1 MSNQDLMPPAS
12 PVPDLLLGIPTS
24 DMTPPERLLSKPLA
38 LIQLIVFSA
47 IGLVMFFVPFTIGEK
62 STILFDHGATYLVN
76 QQHTLSVILL
86 FMLMIFGVSKP
97 FIDGSWRKN
106 ITHKILT
113 VFKVLG
119 LVLAVMYISGN
130 APAFMMEKD
139 MLPFLFEKLALPVG
153 MIVPLGALILAFLVG
168 FGLLEMVGVL
178 MQPIMKP
185 IWRTPGASAI
195 DAVASFVGSYS
206 IGLLIT
212 NRVYLQKQY
221 SAREAIIIA
230 TGFSTVS
237 AAFMVIVAKT
247 LGLMEFW
254 NLFFWST
261 LVITFIVTAITARI
275 PPISRFDNE
284 LDRPNLD
291 YKRGTRLKAAYE
303 LGLSTSRRASDFKQI
318 LWSNFRDGLTMAAA
332 IVPSIIAVGLTGL
345 LLAKYTPVFDAL
357 GLLLYPFTWLGGL
370 PEPLVAAKGM
380 SAGLAEMFLPAL
392 LLSEADMLT
401 RYVAGVISISSVLFF
416 SAMIP
421 CVLATEIPISV
432 GKMVIV
438 WFQRL
443 ALSILLA
450 AAFGHLAMSLGWIS

>member
-1 MSNQDLMPPAS
+1 MIEQNSIASIDDTVAVPAA
-12 PVPDLLLGIPTS
+12 
-24 DMTPPERLLSKPLA
+24 EKLLSKPRALA
-38 LIQLIVFSA
+38 QLIVFSI

-97 FIDGSWRKN
+97 FIDDSWRKN

-178 MQPIMKP
+178 MQPIMQP

-247 LGLMEFW
+247 LGLMELW

-284 LDRPNLD
+284 IDRPNLD

-303 LGLSTSRRASDFKQI
+303 LGLSTSRRASDLKQI

-438 WFQRL
+438 WFQRV

-450 AAFGHLAMSLGWIS
+450 AAFGHLAISLGWIS

>member
-12 PVPDLLLGIPTS
+12 PVPDLLLGIPTP
-24 DMTPPERLLSKPLA
+24 DMTPPEKLLSKPMA

-47 IGLVMFFVPFTIGEK
+47 IGLVLFFVPFTIGEK

-303 LGLSTSRRASDFKQI
+303 LGLSTSRRASDFKQF

-438 WFQRL
+438 WFQRV

>member
-12 PVPDLLLGIPTS
+12 PVPDLLLGIPTP
-24 DMTPPERLLSKPLA
+24 DMTPPEKLLSKPMA

-185 IWRTPGASAI
+185 IWRTPRASAI

-438 WFQRL
+438 WFQRV

>member
-1 MSNQDLMPPAS
+1 MIEQNTTLNLKDATAT
-12 PVPDLLLGIPTS
+12 PT
-24 DMTPPERLLSKPLA
+24 EALLSKPIA
-38 LIQLIVFSA
+38 LLQLIVFSA

-76 QQHTLSVILL
+76 QQHTLSVTLL
-86 FMLMIFGVSKP
+86 FLLMIFGVSKP

-106 ITHKILT
+106 ITHMIMTAFKII
-113 VFKVLG
+113 G
-119 LVLAVMYISGN
+119 LILAVMYVADL

-185 IWRTPGASAI
+185 IWKTPGSSAI

-275 PPISRFDNE
+275 PPISLVDDSVERPT
-284 LDRPNLD
+284 LDH
-291 YKRGTRLKAAYE
+291 KRGTRLAAAFD
-303 LGLSTSRRASDFKQI
+303 LGLSTSRRATDLKKI

-345 LLAKYTPVFDAL
+345 ILAKYTPVFDAL
-357 GLLLYPFTWLGGL
+357 GLLLYPFTWLSGL

-392 LLSEADMLT
+392 LLSEADILT

-421 CVLATEIPISV
+421 CVLATEIPLSV
-432 GKMVIV
+432 GKMVII
-438 WFQRL
+438 WFERVV
-443 ALSILLA
+443 LSILLA
-450 AAFGHLAMSLGWIS
+450 AAFGHLAMYFNWIG

>member
-1 MSNQDLMPPAS
+1 MSDTNDTL
-12 PVPDLLLGIPTS
+12 TS
-24 DMTPPERLLSKPLA
+24 EAGGNAETDTPLLSKTRG
-38 LIQLIVFSA
+38 LIQLIVFST
-47 IGLVMFFVPFTIGEK
+47 IGLVMFFVPFTVGDK
-62 STILFDHGATYLVN
+62 STILFDHGATYLVK
-76 QQHTLSVILL
+76 QEHTLAVILL
-86 FMLMIFGVSKP
+86 MLLMLYGVGKP
-97 FIDGSWRKN
+97 FFDGSWRDN
-106 ITHKILT
+106 ITSMVLT

-119 LVLAVMYISGN
+119 LALAILYLTGT
-130 APAFMMEKD
+130 APAFMMEAD

-168 FGLLEMVGVL
+168 FGLLEMFGVL

-185 IWRTPGASAI
+185 IWKTPGSSAI

-212 NRVYLQKQY
+212 HRIYLQKQY
-221 SAREAIIIA
+221 SAREAVIIA

-247 LGLMEFW
+247 LELMAFW

-275 PPISRFDNE
+275 PPISQFDNHAE
-284 LDRPNLD
+284 RPALDHQRGKRLAAALD
-291 YKRGTRLKAAYE
+291 
-303 LGLSTSRRASDFKQI
+303 LGLATSRRATDLKHI

-345 LLAKYTPVFDAL
+345 ILAKYTPVFDAL
-357 GLLLYPFTWLGGL
+357 GLLLYPFTWVSGL
-370 PEPLVAAKGM
+370 PEPLAAAKGM

-392 LLSEADMLT
+392 LLSDADILV

-421 CVLATEIPISV
+421 CVLATKIPLSV
-432 GKMVIV
+432 GKMMII
-438 WFQRL
+438 WLQRMV
-443 ALSILLA
+443 LSILLA
-450 AAFGHLAMSLGWIS
+450 GAFGQLALHFNWIG

>member
-1 MSNQDLMPPAS
+1 MIEQNTTPGLNDENAT
-12 PVPDLLLGIPTS
+12 TS
-24 DMTPPERLLSKPLA
+24 SKKLLSTPIA

-62 STILFDHGATYLVN
+62 STILFDHGATYLVT
-76 QQHTLSVILL
+76 QQHTLSVTLL
-86 FMLMIFGVSKP
+86 FLLMLYGVSKP

-106 ITHKILT
+106 ITYMIMTAFKIM
-113 VFKVLG
+113 G
-119 LVLAVMYISGN
+119 LILAVMYVADV

-185 IWRTPGASAI
+185 IWKTPGSSAI

-254 NLFFWST
+254 NMFFWST

-275 PPISRFDNE
+275 PPISLFDDSVE
-284 LDRPNLD
+284 RPALDH
-291 YKRGTRLKAAYE
+291 KGGTRLAAAFD
-303 LGLSTSRRASDFKQI
+303 LGLSTSRRATDLKQI

-392 LLSEADMLT
+392 LLSEADILT

-421 CVLATEIPISV
+421 CVLATEIPVSV
-432 GKMVIV
+432 GKMVII
-438 WFQRL
+438 WFERVV
-443 ALSILLA
+443 LSILLA
-450 AAFGHLAMSLGWIS
+450 AAFGHLAMYFNWIG

>member
-1 MSNQDLMPPAS
+1 MIEQNSIASLDDTVAVPAA
-12 PVPDLLLGIPTS
+12 
-24 DMTPPERLLSKPLA
+24 EKLLSKPRALA
-38 LIQLIVFSA
+38 QLIVFSI
-47 IGLVMFFVPFTIGEK
+47 IGLVMFFIPFTIGEK

-178 MQPIMKP
+178 MQPIMQP

-247 LGLMEFW
+247 LGLMELW

-284 LDRPNLD
+284 IDRPNLD

-303 LGLSTSRRASDFKQI
+303 LGLSTSRRASDLKQI

-432 GKMVIV
+432 GKMVII
-438 WFQRL
+438 WFQRV

>member
-12 PVPDLLLGIPTS
+12 PVPDLLLGIPTP
-24 DMTPPERLLSKPLA
+24 DMTPPEKLLSKPMA

-119 LVLAVMYISGN
+119 LILAVMYISGN

-303 LGLSTSRRASDFKQI
+303 LGLSTSRRASNFKQI

-438 WFQRL
+438 WFQRV

>member
-1 MSNQDLMPPAS
+1 MNKLNSAPVVNQT
-12 PVPDLLLGIPTS
+12 PDNS
-24 DMTPPERLLSKPLA
+24 DNNMTPPPKLLSKPIA
-38 LIQLIVFSA
+38 LLQLIVFSA
-47 IGLVMFFVPFTIGEK
+47 IGLFAFFVPFTIGEK

-76 QQHTLSVILL
+76 QQHTLAVSLL
-86 FMLMIFGVSKP
+86 FLLMIFGVAKP
-97 FIDGSWRKN
+97 FYDGSWRKN
-106 ITHKILT
+106 ITNIILT
-113 VFKVLG
+113 VFKVIG
-119 LVLAVMYISGN
+119 LILAILYITDT
-130 APAFMMEKD
+130 APAIIMEKD
-139 MLPFLFEKLALPVG
+139 MMPFLFEKLALPVG

-178 MQPIMKP
+178 MQPIMQP
-185 IWRTPGASAI
+185 IWKTPGASAI

-247 LGLMEFW
+247 LNLMEFW

-275 PPISRFDNE
+275 PPISRADNSIE
-284 LDRPNLD
+284 RPEIN
-291 YKRGTRLKAAYE
+291 YKHGKRLAAAYA
-303 LGLSTSRRASDFKQI
+303 LGIDTSRHATDLKYI
-318 LWSNFRDGLTMAAA
+318 LWSNFRDGIIMAAA

-357 GLLLYPFTWLGGL
+357 GLLLYPFTWIGGL
-370 PEPLVAAKGM
+370 PEPLAAAKGM

-392 LLSEADMLT
+392 LLSEAELMT
-401 RYVAGVISISSVLFF
+401 RYVAGVVSISSVLFF

-432 GKMVIV
+432 GKMVII
-438 WFQRL
+438 WFQRVV
-443 ALSILLA
+443 LSILLA
-450 AAFGHLAMSLGWIS
+450 AAFGRLAMMLGWIA

>member
-1 MSNQDLMPPAS
+1 MIEQNTTLNLKDAAAT
-12 PVPDLLLGIPTS
+12 PT
-24 DMTPPERLLSKPLA
+24 EALLSKPIA
-38 LIQLIVFSA
+38 LMQLIIFSA

-76 QQHTLSVILL
+76 QQHTLSVTLL
-86 FMLMIFGVSKP
+86 FLLMIFGVSKP

-106 ITHKILT
+106 ITHMIMTAFKII
-113 VFKVLG
+113 G
-119 LVLAVMYISGN
+119 LILAVMYVADV

-185 IWRTPGASAI
+185 IWKTPGSSAI

-275 PPISRFDNE
+275 PPISLVDDSVERPA
-284 LDRPNLD
+284 LDH
-291 YKRGTRLKAAYE
+291 KRGTRLAAAFD
-303 LGLSTSRRASDFKQI
+303 LGLSTSRRATDLKQI

-345 LLAKYTPVFDAL
+345 ILAKYTPVFDAL
-357 GLLLYPFTWLGGL
+357 GLLLYPFTWLSGL

-392 LLSEADMLT
+392 LLSEADILT

-421 CVLATEIPISV
+421 CVLATEIPLSV
-432 GKMVIV
+432 GKMVII
-438 WFQRL
+438 WFERVV
-443 ALSILLA
+443 LSILLA
-450 AAFGHLAMSLGWIS
+450 AAFGHLAMYFNWIG

>member
-1 MSNQDLMPPAS
+1 MTKQDTLQLGKNEQVANT
-12 PVPDLLLGIPTS
+12 VPDTT
-24 DMTPPERLLSKPLA
+24 TPETLLSKPIA
-38 LIQLIVFSA
+38 LLQLIVFSM

-76 QQHTLSVILL
+76 QQHTLSVTLL

-119 LVLAVMYISGN
+119 LVLAVMYITGN

-185 IWRTPGASAI
+185 IWKTPGASAI

-284 LDRPNLD
+284 VERPNLD

-318 LWSNFRDGLTMAAA
+318 LWTNFRDGLTMAAA

-438 WFQRL
+438 WFQRV

-450 AAFGHLAMSLGWIS
+450 AAFGHLAMSFGWIS

>member
-12 PVPDLLLGIPTS
+12 PVPDLLLGIPTP
-24 DMTPPERLLSKPLA
+24 DMTPPEKLLSKPMA
-38 LIQLIVFSA
+38 LIQRIVVSA

-438 WFQRL
+438 WFQRV

>member
-1 MSNQDLMPPAS
+1 
-12 PVPDLLLGIPTS
+12 
-24 DMTPPERLLSKPLA
+24 
-38 LIQLIVFSA
+38 
-47 IGLVMFFVPFTIGEK
+47 
-62 STILFDHGATYLVN
+62 
-76 QQHTLSVILL
+76 
-86 FMLMIFGVSKP
+86 
-97 FIDGSWRKN
+97 
-106 ITHKILT
+106 
-113 VFKVLG
+113 
-119 LVLAVMYISGN
+119 
-130 APAFMMEKD
+130 
-139 MLPFLFEKLALPVG
+139 VG

-185 IWRTPGASAI
+185 IWKTPGASAI

-318 LWSNFRDGLTMAAA
+318 LWSN
-332 IVPSIIAVGLTGL
+332 
-345 LLAKYTPVFDAL
+345 
-357 GLLLYPFTWLGGL
+357 
-370 PEPLVAAKGM
+370 
-380 SAGLAEMFLPAL
+380 
-392 LLSEADMLT
+392 
-401 RYVAGVISISSVLFF
+401 
-416 SAMIP
+416 
-421 CVLATEIPISV
+421 
-432 GKMVIV
+432 
-438 WFQRL
+438 
-443 ALSILLA
+443 
-450 AAFGHLAMSLGWIS
+450 

>member
-12 PVPDLLLGIPTS
+12 PVPDLLLGIPTP
-24 DMTPPERLLSKPLA
+24 DMTPPEKLLSKPMA

-119 LVLAVMYISGN
+119 LVLAVMYVSGN
-130 APAFMMEKD
+130 APDFMMEKD

-291 YKRGTRLKAAYE
+291 YKRGMRLKAAYE
-303 LGLSTSRRASDFKQI
+303 LGLSTSRRASNFKQI

-438 WFQRL
+438 WFQRV

>member
-12 PVPDLLLGIPTS
+12 PVPDLLLGIPTP
-24 DMTPPERLLSKPLA
+24 DMTPPEKLLSKPMA

-275 PPISRFDNE
+275 PPISRFDKE

-438 WFQRL
+438 WFQRV

-450 AAFGHLAMSLGWIS
+450 AAFGHLAMSFGWIS

>member
-1 MSNQDLMPPAS
+1 MIEQNSIASIDDTVAVPAA
-12 PVPDLLLGIPTS
+12 
-24 DMTPPERLLSKPLA
+24 EKLLSKPRALA
-38 LIQLIVFSA
+38 QLIVFSI

-178 MQPIMKP
+178 MQPIMQP

-212 NRVYLQKQY
+212 NRVYIQKQY

-247 LGLMEFW
+247 LGLMELW

-275 PPISRFDNE
+275 PPISQFDNE
-284 LDRPNLD
+284 IDRPNLD

-303 LGLSTSRRASDFKQI
+303 LGLSTSRRASDLKQI

-438 WFQRL
+438 WFQRV

-450 AAFGHLAMSLGWIS
+450 AAFGHLAISLGWIS